1 MVKMSNVCRIQYSKS
16 CENRQKP
23 CLAFELPIGFQCTK
37 DFFEKLSDNFKTKLV
52 CTIKL
57 NRHGLRM
64 YKYISLFLTEIG
76 KIHELFILF
85 YFNDH

>member
-16 CENRQKP
+16 CENFKIDKN
-23 CLAFELPIGFQCTK
+23 LALHLNYQLVFTK
-37 DFFEKLSDNFKTKLV
+37 KILKNLATTLRPNLFV
-52 CTIKL
+52 KL

-85 YFNDH
+85 

>member
-16 CENRQKP
+16 CENFKIDKN
-23 CLAFELPIGFQCTK
+23 LALHLNYQ
-37 DFFEKLSDNFKTKLV
+37 LV
-52 CTIKL
+52 FSAPKIFLKNLATTLRPNLFVKL

-64 YKYISLFLTEIG
+64 YKYILTEVG

-85 YFNDH
+85 